1 MTWSGAE
8 AVMRGAEAVG
18 STWAMVPVR
27 RQRQGLHGP
36 VCRSVAWSYPVT
48 PLAAFALSGAFD
60 KSDAINAIN
69 ALNLG
74 QPARPCPPMPKHPRA
89 GGLMIVAWSTFGPQP
104 IGKPN
109 GLQRSLALHH
119 SRRRQRRSWGTGPGA
134 EP

>member
-1 MTWSGAE
+1 MGGAE
-8 AVMRGAEAVG
+8 GVG

-60 KSDAINAIN
+60 KLDVIHAIN

-74 QPARPCPPMPKHPRA
+74 AACPAMPAHAKAPSGRRVDDR
-89 GGLMIVAWSTFGPQP
+89 GLVHVWSPSHR
-104 IGKPN
+104 KPN
-109 GLQRSLALHH
+109 GLQRSLRCIIRAGD
-119 SRRRQRRSWGTGPGA
+119 RGDPGGQAPGA